1 MPPLLRRHN
10 YILNGRVMSAS
21 YCSQLVVTDI
31 SGIFTTVGDP
41 GAKFQF
47 QVGPSPPAC
56 FFTIGG
62 IYSQRTVSPAMDT
75 FNRLYNR
82 LRTVDSS
89 AVDPFN
95 NTNMNIFVQ
104 QLSFGQQQY
113 YQQLIRL
120 FQKVYGYNLLA
131 YAYAGKNR
139 TTPFYYTFE
148 SSSELS
154 QYREANGLINKLYN
168 VDSAYPVTSLF
179 FLPFPPFCN

>member
-1 MPPLLRRHN
+1 
-10 YILNGRVMSAS
+10 MSAPS
-21 YCSQLVVTDI
+21 YCSQIVVTDI
-31 SGIFTTVGDP
+31 SGIFMTVGDP
-41 GAKFQF
+41 HAGKAFQF
-47 QVGPSPPAC
+47 QIGPSPPPC

-62 IYSQRTVSPAMDT
+62 IYSQRTMWPAVET
-75 FNRLYNR
+75 FNRLYR
-82 LRTVDSS
+82 QLRTIDSS
-89 AVDPFN
+89 AADPFN

-131 YAYAGKNR
+131 YAYAGKNNSI
-139 TTPFYYTFE
+139 PIYYTFE

-168 VDSAYPVTSLF
+168 VNADYQLASLF

>member
-1 MPPLLRRHN
+1 MA
-10 YILNGRVMSAS
+10 AS

-31 SGIFTTVGDP
+31 SGILMPVGDP
-41 GAKFQF
+41 HTGKNFKFQI
-47 QVGPSPPAC
+47 GPSPPPC

-62 IYSQRTVSPAMDT
+62 IYSQQTVYPAAET
-75 FNRLYNR
+75 FNRLYKQ
-82 LRTVDSS
+82 LQTVDSS

-131 YAYAGKNR
+131 YYNAGQTNII
-139 TTPFYYTFE
+139 PIYYTFE

-168 VDSAYPVTSLF
+168 VNANYPLASLF